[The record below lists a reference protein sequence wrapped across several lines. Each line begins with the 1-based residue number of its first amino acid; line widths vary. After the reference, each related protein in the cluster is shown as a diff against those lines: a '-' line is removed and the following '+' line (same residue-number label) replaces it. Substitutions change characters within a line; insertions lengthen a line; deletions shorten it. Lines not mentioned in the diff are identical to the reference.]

1 MPNRKIIFVIV
12 EGASDEYALGVILNR
27 IYDLN
32 HVYIH
37 VMHSDITTAR
47 NVTAQNIVSKVGDL
61 VRNYA
66 KGKFSKKDFFRI
78 IQITDTDGAFIPD
91 ENVVKNPEKTKPY
104 YLTTEIQTLNRDK
117 IIERNHQKGG
127 NLRKLASTA
136 RIWGIPYQIY
146 YMSCNLDHALYG
158 KLNCPDEEKED
169 NAYKFAQKYKNDIPA
184 FLHFISESKFS
195 VSKDYAAS
203 WEYIKKDLHSLE
215 ALTNLGLCFNS
226 AKADAS

>member
-104 YLTTEIQTLNRDK
+104 YLNSQKKYNNFLLEFLLSYPREKYYNEYQKHFLLHLLHLLN
-117 IIERNHQKGG
+117 
-127 NLRKLASTA
+127 SY
-136 RIWGIPYQIY
+136 PYFY
-146 YMSCNLDHALYG
+146 L
-158 KLNCPDEEKED
+158 
-169 NAYKFAQKYKNDIPA
+169 
-184 FLHFISESKFS
+184 
-195 VSKDYAAS
+195 
-203 WEYIKKDLHSLE
+203 
-215 ALTNLGLCFNS
+215 
-226 AKADAS
+226 